1 MDLSGQAVTGLD
13 GKIQTLTF
21 DREHLDQQ
29 GAAPAA
35 AR

>member
-1 MDLSGQAVTGLD
+1 MDLSPQAVVGLD
-13 GKIQTLTF
+13 AKIQTLTF
-21 DREHLDQQ
+21 DREHLDQP